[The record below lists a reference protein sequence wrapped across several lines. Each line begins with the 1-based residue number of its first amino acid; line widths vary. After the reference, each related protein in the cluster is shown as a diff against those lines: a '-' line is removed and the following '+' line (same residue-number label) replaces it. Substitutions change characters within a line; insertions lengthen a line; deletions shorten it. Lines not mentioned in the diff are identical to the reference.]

1 MKNSFSPKFFP
12 SNQLYS
18 FRFSKCVA
26 FTKSLPKNLRNF
38 LTMSGLQFWS
48 DKEEQYLGMNEKYV
62 NIIFQ
67 FLIKYTVYLHHLV
80 N

>member
-1 MKNSFSPKFFP
+1 
-12 SNQLYS
+12 
-18 FRFSKCVA
+18 
-26 FTKSLPKNLRNF
+26 
-38 LTMSGLQFWS
+38 MSGLGFWS

>member
-1 MKNSFSPKFFP
+1 MRCFHEIFAKKARG
-12 SNQLYS
+12 Y
-18 FRFSKCVA
+18 V
-26 FTKSLPKNLRNF
+26 NLRNF